1 VSVAVA
7 AAEVMLNRAFFSGFF
22 FFFFIFGNVVFN
34 ART

>member
-22 FFFFIFGNVVFN
+22 FFFIFGNVVFN